1 MVLKLRISIGC
12 YGSHSLKDFTYPSL
26 LYKCFCMVFL
36 GGNSQS
42 SLKMRIKLGKQSVEK
57 AKVDLSGVV
66 S

>member
-1 MVLKLRISIGC
+1 MGLMASKTSPTPPF
-12 YGSHSLKDFTYPSL
+12 FTLSCL
-26 LYKCFCMVFL
+26 IFL

-57 AKVDLSGVV
+57 AKVDLGGVV